1 MLTDHPPIH
10 PGGACATCGQ
20 PWPCFER
27 QVDSIVDFAGHR
39 QALAELMADY
49 LRMGVAER
57 RSRGLPDDP
66 EMPARHL
73 GWIDCVVH
81 R

>member
-1 MLTDHPPIH
+1 MSPVPLSCGDLLHLTRAASVQFAVRPIVLRLIR
-10 PGGACATCGQ
+10 
-20 PWPCFER
+20 FER

-66 EMPARHL
+66 
-73 GWIDCVVH
+73 
-81 R
+81 